1 MKSSFLILLLL
12 CFHSLF
18 AQNFLES
25 DFWLDAG
32 FLGYMPW
39 EIEDWELPRPEDNF
53 LNEEERQEL
62 YTLLLQDARY
72 QISAA
77 IYGWRFRYQPAD
89 PANGVEEAYDIELA
103 GEIPWG
109 SERMQITQSWQEDSR
124 FYIHARYLLSETD
137 RRRWESH
144 LSNQYSDSGGRG
156 EGDPFG
162 ENPRQ
167 KALEEALKQSIRN
180 YLRPRERRRP
190 REISGRIF
198 LREFP
203 LFTLKPAS
211 YSCQVL
217 VKLDLD
223 PLVEYPLNP

>member
-1 MKSSFLILLLL
+1 MTRNILLL
-12 CFHSLF
+12 FVFSLNLLS

-32 FLGYMPW
+32 FLGYLPW
-39 EIEDWELPRPEDNF
+39 EMADWELPRPEDNY
-53 LNEEERQEL
+53 LEEDESREL
-62 YTLLLQDARY
+62 YRLLLEDARY
-72 QISAA
+72 QISAS
-77 IYGWRFRYQPAD
+77 IYGWKFRYQPAD
-89 PANGVEEAYDIELA
+89 RANGVEEQYIIELA

-109 SERMQITQSWQEDSR
+109 SDRMQITRSWQEDSR
-124 FYIHARYLLSETD
+124 FYIHARYLMSETD
-137 RRRWESH
+137 RSRWESH
-144 LSNQYSDSGGRG
+144 LSNRYSDSGGRG
-156 EGDPFG
+156 EGAPFG

-167 KALEEALKQSIRN
+167 AALEEALKESIRN

-203 LFTLKPAS
+203 IFTLKPSS
-211 YSCQVL
+211 YACQVL

-223 PLVEYPLNP
+223 PIVGYPLNP